1 MATTSIWSVKST
13 LGHVI
18 EYAEDGTKTANP
30 KWSKS
35 EYQSMRDVMDYA
47 MNDFKTEQQY
57 YVTALNCDA
66 GCAREQMQLT
76 KRQFGKTDGILAF
89 HGYQSFAEGEVDAD
103 TAHAIGIKLAAELW
117 PEYQVIV
124 ATHLNTHCFHN
135 HFVLNSV
142 SYLDGKKFNACKESY
157 LKMRAAS
164 DRLCKEYGLSVIT
177 EHTAYYPKHYA
188 EWDAER
194 KGQPTWRSAIRE
206 DVDKAIMA
214 SMSFQA
220 FLRSLKSMGYEVKTG
235 VKHMAVRPPG
245 KERFV
250 RLRSLGERY
259 AEDAI
264 RQRILKQ
271 RAPERPAKP
280 APSIPLRI
288 RVHGDFHLSKVT
300 WKGLRA
306 LYFFYL
312 RKLRRTQRA
321 QQCNVPYALTSRTG
335 SDSEYIQT
343 SATYTSVGSFVS
355 SVTDARGKSVSYGYN
370 TDKGLRTSVTDA
382 NGNVAAYSYDSM
394 NRLSGLTQ
402 GNAQVGYTY
411 DDDELIGIS
420 HNGFSYGMTYDLF
433 GHTLATKVNSDV
445 LSQNTYDN
453 SRGLLTSAQYGNGLN
468 IHYEYDVLDRIT
480 EVRFGST
487 KMYSYSY
494 DGDGNLQRMVDNL
507 RDITTSYYYDLSGR
521 LIRSASSDGS
531 EYLYEY
537 DLNDNL
543 TKLHQSAGG
552 SSWVTEY
559 TYDKDN
565 RPVTVKVNG
574 KTITDSYNATGTRS
588 SRVYGFATPYTVS
601 FGYLAGANGSKTTM
615 LQSYRNGS
623 DAAYTYTY
631 DNNGNVTAISQGT
644 KSAAY
649 TYDALNQLTRIN
661 DGFTNKTT
669 TYTYDNAGNILE
681 RKEYAYTTGTLGTP
695 TATFAYEYDS
705 EWKDKLVSYNG
716 ETISYDEIG
725 NPVSYRGYTMAWQGK
740 RLESL
745 SGNGLTASYTYDEQG
760 IRSGKTINGVT
771 TSFSYNGSLLM
782 AQVAPEKSLLF
793 SYDANGQA
801 VSVNYNG
808 TEYYYL
814 RNGQNDIVGL
824 MDESGVRVVEYIYDA
839 WGKLISTTG
848 TLATTL
854 GADNPFRYRGYY
866 YDTETGL
873 YYLTTR
879 YYDPEVCRFIS
890 ADVYM
895 STGQGVL
902 GGNMWAYCL
911 NNPVNRFDTCGTWS
925 MPNWLK
931 ITIGVAATALAVAI
945 TVSTGGAAAPVIV
958 SVLSSTV
965 GSAAISAVK
974 SRIETGNWDN
984 AGKAALDGA
993 SNGLMW
999 GGIGALGGAAI
1010 KAVKYTRAVKETKA
1024 AAEALKYTKTAA
1036 RHASERA
1043 YMNSTQ
1049 TVKEI
1054 MNAAKPKP
1062 DKYIKNGLKW
1072 VVKGGMNKRDGMWE
1086 LVVDSSRK
1094 TIVHFLFK
1102 T

>member
-1 MATTSIWSVKST
+1 MQFKKNSSFEYNGSNDLIKAT
-13 LGHVI
+13 
-18 EYAEDGTKTANP
+18 
-30 KWSKS
+30 
-35 EYQSMRDVMDYA
+35 
-47 MNDFKTEQQY
+47 
-57 YVTALNCDA
+57 DA
-66 GCAREQMQLT
+66 KG
-76 KRQFGKTDGILAF
+76 
-89 HGYQSFAEGEVDAD
+89 
-103 TAHAIGIKLAAELW
+103 
-117 PEYQVIV
+117 
-124 ATHLNTHCFHN
+124 N
-135 HFVLNSV
+135 
-142 SYLDGKKFNACKESY
+142 KFNYTYDSKHNLLSAVSESGMKY
-157 LKMRAAS
+157 TFTYDS
-164 DRLCKEYGLSVIT
+164 
-177 EHTAYYPKHYA
+177 
-188 EWDAER
+188 
-194 KGQPTWRSAIRE
+194 KG
-206 DVDKAIMA
+206 
-214 SMSFQA
+214 
-220 FLRSLKSMGYEVKTG
+220 
-235 VKHMAVRPPG
+235 
-245 KERFV
+245 
-250 RLRSLGERY
+250 
-259 AEDAI
+259 
-264 RQRILKQ
+264 
-271 RAPERPAKP
+271 
-280 APSIPLRI
+280 
-288 RVHGDFHLSKVT
+288 
-300 WKGLRA
+300 
-306 LYFFYL
+306 
-312 RKLRRTQRA
+312 
-321 QQCNVPYALTSRTG
+321 NALTSRTG

-494 DGDGNLQRMVDNL
+494 DGNGNLQRMVDNL

-601 FGYLAGANGSKTTM
+601 FGDLAGANGSKTTM
-615 LQSYRNGS
+615 LQSYKNGS

-631 DNNGNVTAISQGT
+631 DNNGNVTAISQGA

-649 TYDALNQLTRIN
+649 TYDALNQLTRVN

-695 TATFAYEYDS
+695 TATFAYEYDG

-902 GGNMWAYCL
+902 GGNMWAYCG
-911 NNPVNRFDTCGTWS
+911 NNPVNRYEVDGKFWNIVVGAVLGTVVGAVTAAINGQNVLVGAAAGLVS
-925 MPNWLK
+925 G
-931 ITIGVAATALAVAI
+931 TIAGATLGVGLAVAA
-945 TVSTGGAAAPVIV
+945 GA
-958 SVLSSTV
+958 
-965 GSAAISAVK
+965 SAAIGTGATAVIAGLGFSAAGGAFGSVVGE
-974 SRIETGNWDN
+974 IINEVGNGQELN
-984 AGKAALDGA
+984 GEAIAREAALGA
-993 SNGLMW
+993 IFNTVGFGLGSLSSMAFK
-999 GGIGALGGAAI
+999 GPNIVGKGIIQGMKTSTQAMSGCE
-1010 KAVKYTRAVKETKA
+1010 KAVAMYTSAMFVNTPQAVTSF
-1024 AAEALKYTKTAA
+1024 ALSYTKP
-1036 RHASERA
+1036 
-1043 YMNSTQ
+1043 Q
-1049 TVKEI
+1049 T
-1054 MNAAKPKP
+1054 N
-1062 DKYIKNGLKW
+1062 
-1072 VVKGGMNKRDGMWE
+1072 KGKKSGGGKMGIRGSFRRTGTCAM
-1086 LVVDSSRK
+1086 LY
-1094 TIVHFLFK
+1094 
-1102 T
+1102 

>member
-1 MATTSIWSVKST
+1 
-13 LGHVI
+13 
-18 EYAEDGTKTANP
+18 
-30 KWSKS
+30 
-35 EYQSMRDVMDYA
+35 
-47 MNDFKTEQQY
+47 
-57 YVTALNCDA
+57 
-66 GCAREQMQLT
+66 
-76 KRQFGKTDGILAF
+76 
-89 HGYQSFAEGEVDAD
+89 
-103 TAHAIGIKLAAELW
+103 
-117 PEYQVIV
+117 
-124 ATHLNTHCFHN
+124 
-135 HFVLNSV
+135 
-142 SYLDGKKFNACKESY
+142 
-157 LKMRAAS
+157 
-164 DRLCKEYGLSVIT
+164 
-177 EHTAYYPKHYA
+177 
-188 EWDAER
+188 
-194 KGQPTWRSAIRE
+194 
-206 DVDKAIMA
+206 
-214 SMSFQA
+214 
-220 FLRSLKSMGYEVKTG
+220 
-235 VKHMAVRPPG
+235 
-245 KERFV
+245 
-250 RLRSLGERY
+250 
-259 AEDAI
+259 
-264 RQRILKQ
+264 
-271 RAPERPAKP
+271 
-280 APSIPLRI
+280 
-288 RVHGDFHLSKVT
+288 
-300 WKGLRA
+300 
-306 LYFFYL
+306 
-312 RKLRRTQRA
+312 
-321 QQCNVPYALTSRTG
+321 
-335 SDSEYIQT
+335 
-343 SATYTSVGSFVS
+343 
-355 SVTDARGKSVSYGYN
+355 
-370 TDKGLRTSVTDA
+370 
-382 NGNVAAYSYDSM
+382 
-394 NRLSGLTQ
+394 
-402 GNAQVGYTY
+402 
-411 DDDELIGIS
+411 
-420 HNGFSYGMTYDLF
+420 
-433 GHTLATKVNSDV
+433 
-445 LSQNTYDN
+445 
-453 SRGLLTSAQYGNGLN
+453 
-468 IHYEYDVLDRIT
+468 
-480 EVRFGST
+480 
-487 KMYSYSY
+487 MYSYSY

-574 KTITDSYNATGTRS
+574 KTITDSYNTAGTRS

-649 TYDALNQLTRIN
+649 TYDALNQLTRVN

-725 NPVSYRGYTMAWQGK
+725 NPLSYRGYTMAWQGK

-745 SGNGLTASYTYDEQG
+745 SGDGLTASYTYDEQG

-782 AQVAPEKSLLF
+782 AQVAPGKSLLF

-911 NNPVNRFDTCGTWS
+911 NNPVIYEDSQGDLGVIGTLLVGAAVGAAIGAIIGGVFGGLTSLANGDGFWQGAAS
-925 MPNWLK
+925 GA
-931 ITIGVAATALAVAI
+931 ITGCVVGVATSISAGFIAGAIGGFIGGALAYYITTPNDERNFADAI
-945 TVSTGGAAAPVIV
+945 GAAV
-958 SVLSSTV
+958 
-965 GSAAISAVK
+965 
-974 SRIETGNWDN
+974 DN
-984 AGKAALDGA
+984 AI
-993 SNGLMW
+993 W
-999 GGIGALGGAAI
+999 GGIGGGIANIGAPAGSSILTSAAVNVTVTMTVESLHTVVGVSAHHIRERISTESRNKKTSSRAVSKGSSDRVPVRGGLGGRSLYTAM
-1010 KAVKYTRAVKETKA
+1010 VK
-1024 AAEALKYTKTAA
+1024 
-1036 RHASERA
+1036 
-1043 YMNSTQ
+1043 
-1049 TVKEI
+1049 
-1054 MNAAKPKP
+1054 
-1062 DKYIKNGLKW
+1062 
-1072 VVKGGMNKRDGMWE
+1072 
-1086 LVVDSSRK
+1086 
-1094 TIVHFLFK
+1094 
-1102 T
+1102 

>member
-1 MATTSIWSVKST
+1 
-13 LGHVI
+13 
-18 EYAEDGTKTANP
+18 
-30 KWSKS
+30 
-35 EYQSMRDVMDYA
+35 MR
-47 MNDFKTEQQY
+47 
-57 YVTALNCDA
+57 
-66 GCAREQMQLT
+66 
-76 KRQFGKTDGILAF
+76 I
-89 HGYQSFAEGEVDAD
+89 
-103 TAHAIGIKLAAELW
+103 
-117 PEYQVIV
+117 
-124 ATHLNTHCFHN
+124 
-135 HFVLNSV
+135 
-142 SYLDGKKFNACKESY
+142 
-157 LKMRAAS
+157 
-164 DRLCKEYGLSVIT
+164 
-177 EHTAYYPKHYA
+177 AY
-188 EWDAER
+188 
-194 KGQPTWRSAIRE
+194 
-206 DVDKAIMA
+206 
-214 SMSFQA
+214 
-220 FLRSLKSMGYEVKTG
+220 
-235 VKHMAVRPPG
+235 
-245 KERFV
+245 
-250 RLRSLGERY
+250 
-259 AEDAI
+259 
-264 RQRILKQ
+264 
-271 RAPERPAKP
+271 
-280 APSIPLRI
+280 
-288 RVHGDFHLSKVT
+288 
-300 WKGLRA
+300 
-306 LYFFYL
+306 
-312 RKLRRTQRA
+312 
-321 QQCNVPYALTSRTG
+321 
-335 SDSEYIQT
+335 
-343 SATYTSVGSFVS
+343 
-355 SVTDARGKSVSYGYN
+355 
-370 TDKGLRTSVTDA
+370 
-382 NGNVAAYSYDSM
+382 
-394 NRLSGLTQ
+394 
-402 GNAQVGYTY
+402 
-411 DDDELIGIS
+411 
-420 HNGFSYGMTYDLF
+420 
-433 GHTLATKVNSDV
+433 
-445 LSQNTYDN
+445 
-453 SRGLLTSAQYGNGLN
+453 
-468 IHYEYDVLDRIT
+468 
-480 EVRFGST
+480 
-487 KMYSYSY
+487 
-494 DGDGNLQRMVDNL
+494 
-507 RDITTSYYYDLSGR
+507 
-521 LIRSASSDGS
+521 
-531 EYLYEY
+531 
-537 DLNDNL
+537 NL

-745 SGNGLTASYTYDEQG
+745 SGDGLTASYTYDEQG

-895 STGQGVL
+895 STGQGVI

-911 NNPVNRFDTCGTWS
+911 NNPVAMVD
-925 MPNWLK
+925 
-931 ITIGVAATALAVAI
+931 
-945 TVSTGGAAAPVIV
+945 
-958 SVLSSTV
+958 
-965 GSAAISAVK
+965 
-974 SRIETGNWDN
+974 
-984 AGKAALDGA
+984 
-993 SNGLMW
+993 SNGQETNWNTLLKTCTR
-999 GGIGALGGAAI
+999 ISLARAAYWCI
-1010 KAVKYTRAVKETKA
+1010 MLVNQDHTKLSLHPGKTMLAKAM
-1024 AAEALKYTKTAA
+1024 L
-1036 RHASERA
+1036 HA
-1043 YMNSTQ
+1043 
-1049 TVKEI
+1049 
-1054 MNAAKPKP
+1054 
-1062 DKYIKNGLKW
+1062 
-1072 VVKGGMNKRDGMWE
+1072 
-1086 LVVDSSRK
+1086 
-1094 TIVHFLFK
+1094 
-1102 T
+1102 